1 MAEPQNLRTLFASA
15 EAQRKQLES
24 AIETSSSAYQKSLG
38 VVIATYDECR
48 RFADDVSLFSP
59 NETIDDVPSGD
70 LQYMVTNY
78 YLAELIT
85 RDNTSDRM
93 SVLRQAREAYEKY
106 LHLLESYD
114 ILSNSDIKLFERY
127 RDDRDSFSTA
137 STTDAAARRET
148 KIARFKEEKEMK
160 QKLEHLAQNPGAFQS
175 DDSALRDLHLT
186 NINFCAHQ
194 AFQSLE
200 SIAQELQILVMAPP
214 VPPSS
219 AAFDHRMRD
228 GAADKY
234 SDRLDPPISQLLAS
248 GPAGPILSRDG
259 KVLRPVTFLSS
270 REQLRKGVFKP
281 GHNLPTMTIDEYLE
295 EERRR
300 GGIIDGGGE
309 ASGIRPEPDEDNYE
323 KADEETLKARAWD
336 EFAEANP
343 KGSGNTMNRG

>member
-1 MAEPQNLRTLFASA
+1 VGFMLFARTKPKINQLHLDLSLPSNIMAEPQNLRTLFASA

-70 LQYMVTNY
+70 LQYGSHLSGSCKALLLTSGKRYMVTNY

-160 QKLEHLAQNPGAFQS
+160 QKLEVHRKSSRGQFRELIPA
-175 DDSALRDLHLT
+175 
-186 NINFCAHQ
+186 Q
-194 AFQSLE
+194 AFGTE
-200 SIAQELQILVMAPP
+200 S
-214 VPPSS
+214 
-219 AAFDHRMRD
+219 
-228 GAADKY
+228 GC
-234 SDRLDPPISQLLAS
+234 
-248 GPAGPILSRDG
+248 
-259 KVLRPVTFLSS
+259 
-270 REQLRKGVFKP
+270 
-281 GHNLPTMTIDEYLE
+281 LPK
-295 EERRR
+295 R
-300 GGIIDGGGE
+300 
-309 ASGIRPEPDEDNYE
+309 
-323 KADEETLKARAWD
+323 
-336 EFAEANP
+336 
-343 KGSGNTMNRG
+343 